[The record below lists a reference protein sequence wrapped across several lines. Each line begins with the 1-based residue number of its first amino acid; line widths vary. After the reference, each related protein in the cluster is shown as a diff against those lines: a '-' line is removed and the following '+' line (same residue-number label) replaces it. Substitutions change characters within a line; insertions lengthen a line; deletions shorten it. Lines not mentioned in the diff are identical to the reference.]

1 MSVMPLHDHQ
11 IEAVDAILTALQAP
25 PDGQMPWEGLRTQAV
40 AATGSGKTRIAVE
53 VAQRLRARR
62 VLVLVP
68 TRDLLMQMTAVWR
81 AWGRTGAM
89 VGLCSLRAWES
100 QGVPCTTDPGE
111 LVSWTRGLDRVTVF
125 ATYSSLGRGRLQQA
139 HAKGLPGWDLVVVD
153 EAHRTSGDA
162 GKPWASI
169 HDQALVPASRRL
181 YMTATPRVWEASEAG
196 QEAGQLVA
204 SMEPDSPVFGPRAYE
219 LTLSE
224 AIRRQIVAPYRVLCL
239 DIYDPELQH
248 VLTTDVGGSDVVRGA
263 RLAALQTGLLKAAA
277 AKGLRKVLTF
287 HSRTVEA
294 EAMAAGVPD
303 VAERLH
309 GEDPG
314 VYPPVGRVWAE
325 WLYAEH
331 GPGHRWAVL
340 EEFGSDVI
348 EFEDGRQPEPAVLR
362 VLSSVRVLGEGV
374 DSRDCD
380 GVFFCDARGSMVDIV
395 QMVGRALR
403 RAEGK
408 IATLIVPV
416 FLKEGENPGD
426 ILTSSGAGMLA
437 KVLEALRAHDTEAIE
452 SLADPRVRSGSWSK
466 GEDGQDMDDGV
477 EAGGGGPLRVR
488 AASLLEFSTPR
499 DPAVLAQFVKLRVID
514 PEGAYWRQGIAA
526 ATQYLKE
533 KTAGQLKVAYDFVT
547 PAGWSPA
554 GFPLGAWLRDQR
566 FSYNAG
572 QLSASRVEDLEALGM
587 VWSHQDLAFEEG
599 LAVARSYAQ
608 AHGHFLPPENAVWEA
623 YPIGQWAKNQ
633 RAAGRKALRN
643 IARREAGLPIDAAR
657 AMTTERLD
665 ALDDVDPGWCPVW
678 DAGWQ
683 RHFQLTKTHRDAGNP
698 LPQEAGE
705 VVVQGDDLGQ
715 WIRAQRLAWD
725 QLTVGQRV
733 LLEILGIEPAGVEER
748 PVQRTQDDKWKLN
761 MTAARQYHARE
772 GHLRVPRKH
781 VEQLADGAVP
791 EERQQGADGGV
802 VVRLG
807 TFIDNARR
815 RADKLTAERR
825 AELDQLS
832 MEWTAGSG
840 KKTAQ

>member
-11 IEAVDAILTALQAP
+11 IEAVDAILRALQTP
-25 PDGQMPWEGLRTQAV
+25 SDGPMPWEGLRTQAV
-40 AATGSGKTRIAVE
+40 AATGSGKTRVAVE
-53 VAQRLRARR
+53 VARRLRARR

-68 TRDLLMQMTAVWR
+68 TRDLLMQMTGAWR
-81 AWGRTGAM
+81 SWGRTGAM
-89 VGLCSLRAWES
+89 VGLCSLRASES
-100 QGVPCTTDPGE
+100 QGVPCTTDAGE
-111 LVSWTRGLDRVTVF
+111 LVSWTRGLDQVTVF
-125 ATYSSLGRGRLQQA
+125 ATYSSLGRGRLQQT
-139 HAKGLPGWDLVVVD
+139 HAKGLPAWDLVVVD

-169 HDQALVPASRRL
+169 HDQGAVPASRRL

-196 QEAGQLVA
+196 QEAGRLVA

-219 LTLSE
+219 LSLSE
-224 AIRRQIVAPYRVLCL
+224 AIRRQIVAPYQVLCL
-239 DIYDPELQH
+239 DIHDPELQH
-248 VLTTDVGGSDVVRGA
+248 ALTTDVAGSDVVRGA

-277 AKGLRKVLTF
+277 EKGLRKVLSF

-294 EAMAAGVPD
+294 QAMAAGVPE

-309 GEDPG
+309 QEDPDT
-314 VYPPVGRVWAE
+314 YPPVRRVWAE
-325 WLYAEH
+325 WLYADHE
-331 GPGHRWAVL
+331 PGHRRAVL

-348 EFEDGRQPEPAVLR
+348 EYRDGRQPEPAVLR

-380 GVFFCDARGSMVDIV
+380 GVFFCDTRGSMVDIV

-403 RAEGK
+403 KSEGK

-437 KVLEALRAHDTEAIE
+437 TVLEALRAHDTEAIE
-452 SLADPRVRSGSWSK
+452 ALADPRVRSGSWS
-466 GEDGQDMDDGV
+466 GDEDGQDVDAGAEGD
-477 EAGGGGPLRVR
+477 EAGDGGQLGVRER

-499 DPAVLAQFVKLRVID
+499 DPATLAQFVKLRVIE
-514 PEGAYWRQGIAA
+514 PEREYWRQGVAA
-526 ATQYLKE
+526 ATRYVKE
-533 KTAGQLKVAYDFVT
+533 NTAGQLKVAYDFVT
-547 PAGWSPA
+547 PPDWSPA

-566 FSYNAG
+566 HAFNAG
-572 QLSASRVEDLEALGM
+572 QLAASRAKDLDALGM
-587 VWSHQDLAFEEG
+587 VWSHHELAFEEG
-599 LAVARSYAQ
+599 LAVARSYATV
-608 AHGHFLPPENAVWEA
+608 HGHFLPPENAVWQE

-643 IARREAGLPIDAAR
+643 IARREAGLPVDATR

-665 ALDDVDPGWCPVW
+665 LLDDVDPGWCPVW

-683 RHFQLTKTHRDAGNP
+683 RHFQLTKAHCDAGNP
-698 LPQEAGE
+698 VPTEAGE

-715 WIRAQRLAWD
+715 WVRAQRFNWE

-733 LLEILGIEPAGVEER
+733 LLEILGLEPATAEER
-748 PVQRTQDDKWKLN
+748 PVQRTQDDKWALN
-761 MTAARQYHARE
+761 MAAARQFHGRE

-781 VEQLADGAVP
+781 VEQLAADTVPGRGQDGA
-791 EERQQGADGGV
+791 GGGV
-802 VVRLG
+802 VVKLG
-807 TFIDNARR
+807 MFVDNVRR

-825 AELDQLS
+825 TELDELG
-832 MEWTAGSG
+832 MRW
-840 KKTAQ
+840 